1 MKTLDFAQNLNSLG
15 MPEGTVEVLRDSV
28 QLCSKYPEEYSH
40 DDLKRV
46 FAETNNL
53 DSSTVTFGAGTTE
66 IIYNLP
72 RILKEGR
79 VLIPSPT
86 FWQYIASN
94 QREKK
99 QMARFPIGPVSDFQV
114 DYDELKEELGKSAVV
129 YLCNPNNPT
138 SKLYDT
144 EMIKKFATE
153 YQDVDFVIDETY
165 LLFLLEFQRRTLM
178 AFAATVK
185 NVYVVISFSK
195 FYSIPGLRAG
205 VLVSSPENI
214 QKYEKNMIPYTLS
227 SVSLPAVKHVLQDK
241 GFIDSARQVFNDR
254 IKETYNLA
262 MDILPQEDVKIVK
275 PEGPFIMLGFAE
287 GISSTEIERK
297 LRERGMLVRDCAA
310 MDGLNDKWIRA
321 SCRNN
326 DEMERLFINLSEIVQ
341 QNI

>member
-1 MKTLDFAQNLNSLG
+1 
-15 MPEGTVEVLRDSV
+15 MPEGTLDVLRDSV
-28 QLCSKYPEEYSH
+28 QLCSEYPEAYSH

-53 DSSTVTFGAGTTE
+53 DTSTVTFGAGTTE

-79 VLIPSPT
+79 ILIPSPT

-99 QMARFPIGPVSDFQV
+99 QIARFPIGPVSDFQV
-114 DYDELKEELGKSAVV
+114 DYDELKEEVKKSAVV

-144 EMIKKFATE
+144 EMIKKFAIE
-153 YQDVDFVIDETY
+153 YPGVDFVIDETY
-165 LLFLLEFQRRTLM
+165 LLFLPEFQRRTLM

-185 NVYVVISFSK
+185 NAYVVISFSK

-214 QKYEKNMIPYTLS
+214 QKYEENMIPYMLS
-227 SVSLPAVKHVLQDK
+227 SISIPAIKHTMQDR
-241 GFIDSARQVFNDR
+241 GFVDSTRQVFNDR
-254 IKETYNLA
+254 INETYSLA
-262 MDILPQEDVKIVK
+262 VNILPQNVVKIVK

-297 LRERGMLVRDCAA
+297 LRERGLLVRDCAA

-321 SCRNN
+321 SCRNH
-326 DEMERLFINLSEIVQ
+326 DEMEQLFVNLSDIVRTGL
-341 QNI
+341 